1 MTFPHDIIPCT
12 KAIGHTRKLP
22 DGTVDPITEPLT
34 EHLCKVARLTQEFA
48 ARFGMGAVGR
58 LIGLLHDLGKYK
70 PKFQARIME
79 ALLNK
84 MPTIKKV
91 DHMTPGALYA
101 YNFLKKHD
109 KLHAMM
115 AYYVI
120 SGHHGGLLNWDTPS
134 ESRNRSIKETRSNK
148 NLLKEALENGGD
160 DFIKNYIDASDAE
173 VSKFGRAK
181 NGKSIMWEYY
191 HHRIRLMFSAL
202 IDADCLATE
211 EFCSPERSAKRN
223 ASKPTLADLFYNRYR
238 PHMNAMSDTT
248 SAIGIWRNAIKN
260 KCLAMA
266 TGEKGIYTLTSQTG
280 SGKTL
285 ATLGFALLHAINHN
299 MDRIIICIPRCS
311 IIEQT
316 VDVLRKIFGED
327 AVVEHHSNLDFDK
340 NSETNKLYSENWD
353 APIVVTTDVQLF
365 ESMQSSR
372 NSRCRKL
379 HNLVNSVVIID
390 EVHLLPTNELK
401 SIAESIKVLT
411 SPLVYRST
419 VLLTTATMPSYELI
433 GIVNP
438 SGDNPLM
445 DQNELHITPLF
456 GKRNLTEIL
465 DENLQKEPVV
475 RVKYENLRVRK
486 AEEIS
491 DLIISKQISKQTS
504 VLAISNTNPR
514 ANELYKL
521 IVARNPQCKVFFLS
535 GMLCGEHRSVVIKEI
550 KDCLVRDERIIVV
563 STPIVEVGV
572 DIDFPVVFR
581 EECGMEGISQS
592 GGRCNRNGK
601 LQLGFL
607 YVYRLPISYND
618 LPSDM
623 SCRASATDH
632 ILKVSGGVFPE
643 HFTKEYYARY
653 YAKYLKE
660 YIKESISESI
670 RQRKRLSP
678 EYYYN
683 TSKSTSLCA
692 TKKCA
697 KSGKFNFETL
707 NDTYQLI
714 PDNQTQV
721 IIPFNEEAMDYIE
734 RLNDANTMVSYSEAR
749 KMQRYVVNV
758 YKDKLEKLITA
769 GYVKRLEDTDV
780 CFLTSK
786 DSYDANTGLFAAIDA
801 VS

>member
-1 MTFPHDIIPCT
+1 MTFPHVIIPCT

-22 DGTVDPITEPLT
+22 DGTVDPITESLI

-48 ARFGMGAVGR
+48 ARFGMGAAGR

-70 PKFQARIME
+70 PRFQTRIME

-84 MPTIKKV
+84 MPTIKNV

-120 SGHHGGLLNWDTPS
+120 SGHHGGLLNWDKLS
-134 ESRNRSIKETRSNK
+134 ESRQRSIKQDRNNET
-148 NLLKEALENGGD
+148 LLNEALENGGY

-173 VSKFGRAK
+173 VSEFGRAK
-181 NGKSIMWEYY
+181 NGNSIMWEYY

-211 EFCSPERSAKRN
+211 EFCSPERSAKRT
-223 ASKPTLADLFYNRYR
+223 ASKPTLTDLYYKRYR

-266 TGEKGIYTLTSQTG
+266 HGEKGIYTLTSQTG

-340 NSETNKLYSENWD
+340 NSESNKLYSENWD

-390 EVHLLPTNELK
+390 EVHLLPTHELK

-438 SGDNPLM
+438 SGDNPLIE
-445 DQNELHITPLF
+445 QNELHITPLF
-456 GKRNLTEIL
+456 GKRSLTEIL

-475 RVKYENLRVRK
+475 RVKYENLGRHK

-491 DLIISKQISKQTS
+491 DMIISKQTS
-504 VLAISNTNPR
+504 VLAISNTNAR

-521 IVARNPQCKVFFLS
+521 TVARNPQCKVFFLS
-535 GMLCGEHRSVVIKEI
+535 GMLCGEHRSAVIKEI
-550 KDCLVRDERIIVV
+550 KDCLCRDERIIVV

-581 EECGMEGISQS
+581 EECGMECISQS

-607 YVYRLPISYND
+607 YVFSLPISNNA

-623 SCRASATDH
+623 RYKASATDH

-653 YAKYLKE
+653 YARYLKE
-660 YIKESISESI
+660 YITHINDDRSKSD
-670 RQRKRLSP
+670 RLSP

-692 TKKCA
+692 TKECA
-697 KSGKFNFETL
+697 ESGEFNFETL
-707 NDTYQLI
+707 NDIYHLI
-714 PDNQTQV
+714 PNDQTQV
-721 IIPFNEEAMDYIE
+721 IIPFNDEAMDYIE

-758 YKDKLEKLITA
+758 YKNNLEKLITA